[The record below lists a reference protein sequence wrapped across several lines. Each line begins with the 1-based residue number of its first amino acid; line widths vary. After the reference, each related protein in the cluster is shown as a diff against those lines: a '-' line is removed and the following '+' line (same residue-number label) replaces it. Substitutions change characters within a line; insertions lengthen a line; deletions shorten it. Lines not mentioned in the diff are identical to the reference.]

1 MGSSTCSQT
10 WGRHDE
16 LDQDVVEAGQEP
28 TAEREVDVGVVDRG
42 DLAEE
47 APQAA
52 AVEGRHPPEQVE
64 REGDVGGGERSA
76 VGPVHPG
83 PGGDPQHPVV
93 VAPGVGSG

>member
-1 MGSSTCSQT
+1 LRNTRNLGERPGRHRRLVGERDGIVDVLPDV
-10 WGRHDE
+10 GRHDE

-64 REGDVGGGERSA
+64 REGDVGGR
-76 VGPVHPG
+76 
-83 PGGDPQHPVV
+83 
-93 VAPGVGSG
+93 